1 MASTTLTNALSGLFA
16 SRAGIATAS
25 NNIANSNTEG
35 YSRQRTE
42 FAQRGTLPFGSAGV
56 GLGVQTASISR
67 GFTELQNQEIAR
79 NTALAESFRTTQSQ
93 LLRIDSLIA
102 AEGSGLNDSFA
113 DFFEAAQDLSV
124 RPTDVVARNSF
135 LSRTNTLVAR
145 FNDLDRVFEN
155 VRQES
160 TAGITDS
167 VKLINDLSSEIAELN
182 KKIKTT
188 ERNGTGSGSND
199 LMDQRDLAVA
209 NLSKQIEINRVVQ
222 EDGQFAVFL
231 KNGQPLVTESASYT
245 LIAKPSP
252 VDEKE
257 LQIGIDARVGA
268 SDEFIPFSSSAL
280 GGGRIGGFIAAQ
292 SKVASY
298 QHDLGLI
305 AVRFA
310 EEVNSVFESGF
321 DVDGN
326 PGRPLLSFAGSNSLK
341 NGFSK
346 ATGSEFNTDP
356 LAELTLTQIDS
367 STARAVDYEVYN
379 NAGSLFV
386 REKGS
391 FELGSPVNDLGGGEF
406 DAAGLFSFSL
416 AGGFEN
422 GDSFV
427 VSPFRDGAKNLSVA
441 ISDPFDIPT
450 SSQAGLVG
458 NNQAILDVVGLQS
471 ENTLFVNSASRGA
484 SFIGAFS
491 QLVNQV
497 GNDKRE
503 VDTSLETQDSL
514 LGRLAS
520 ERDEIVGVNLD
531 EEAASLIK
539 FQQSY
544 QAASQV
550 LATEKGLFEG
560 LLSIF

>member
-1 MASTTLTNALSGLFA
+1 MSSTTLNNALSGLFA

-25 NNIANSNTEG
+25 NNIANSNTDG
-35 YSRQRTE
+35 YSRQRAE

-56 GLGVQTASISR
+56 GLGVQTAAISR

-113 DFFEAAQDLSV
+113 DFFESAQDLSV

-135 LSRTNTLVAR
+135 LSRANTLVAR
-145 FNDLDRVFEN
+145 FNDLDRIFEN

-160 TAGITDS
+160 SSGISDS
-167 VKLINDLSSEIAELN
+167 VNLINELSAEIAELN

-188 ERNGTGSGSND
+188 ERNGVGSGSND
-199 LMDQRDLAVA
+199 LLDQRDLAVA

-222 EDGQFAVFL
+222 EDGQFAVFM
-231 KNGQPLVTESASYT
+231 KNGQPLVTEAASYR

-257 LQIGIDARVGA
+257 LQIGIEARVGA
-268 SDEFIPFSSSAL
+268 QDEFIPFSSGTL
-280 GGGRIGGFIAAQ
+280 GSGRIGGFIAAQ
-292 SKVASY
+292 AKVSSY

-310 EEVNSVFESGF
+310 EEVNSIFTSGF

-326 PGRPLLSFAGSNSLK
+326 GGQPLFAFAGASALN
-341 NGFSK
+341 NGFTK
-346 ATGSEFNTDP
+346 ATGSEFNSDP
-356 LAELTLTQIDS
+356 LAELTLLQIDS
-367 STARAVDYEVYN
+367 STARAVDYEVYRD
-379 NAGSLFV
+379 AGALFV
-386 REKGS
+386 REAGS
-391 FELGSPVNDLGGGEF
+391 FDLGSPVTELGGGEY

-416 AGGFEN
+416 SGGIED

-427 VSPFRDGAKNLSVA
+427 VSPFRDGAKNLTIA
-441 ISDPFDIPT
+441 ISDPFDIPV
-450 SSQAGLVG
+450 SAQPGFVG

-471 ENTLFVNSASRGA
+471 KNTLFVNSSSRGT

-491 QLVNQV
+491 QLVNSV

-503 VDTSLETQDSL
+503 VDTSLQTQDSL
-514 LGRLAS
+514 LARLAA
-520 ERDEIVGVNLD
+520 ERDSIVGVNLD